1 MKDVDQDDLNNN
13 KLNYNPSLCYA
24 KRRILL
30 EKYSM
35 DDIRNFHL
43 DIPIEILS
51 QGGCTPKG
59 ILKKTAGMEAED
71 IRKHFNINNRS

>member
-13 KLNYNPSLCYA
+13 KLNYDPSLCYA

-43 DIPIEILS
+43 HIPIEILS

-71 IRKHFNINNRS
+71 IRKHFTINNRS